1 MVVAAPTR
9 PPRRPVIVTRTQPR
23 RVISERDVVRG
34 ACRFFLRHGT
44 VEMDALA
51 LSLAI
56 SRATL
61 YRVVHSRDRLLGDVL
76 WELGEQLITRAR
88 QNTTA
93 TGVDGVLEIT
103 HRFCTMLL
111 RSEPFRLFLRTE
123 PKTAT
128 RVLFTPAGAVHT
140 RAVAAQ
146 QDILLD
152 AARRGGLAL
161 PGNPSHLAYLYV
173 RIIESTLYA
182 ELLTGQQPD
191 LPLAE
196 RTIRSLLTPTPV

>member
-1 MVVAAPTR
+1 MAAHSQHR
-9 PPRRPVIVTRTQPR
+9 PPRRPAIVTKTQPR

-44 VEMDALA
+44 VEMDSLA
-51 LSLAI
+51 TSLAI

-76 WELGEQLITRAR
+76 WDLGEELLNRAR
-88 QNTTA
+88 ATSTA
-93 TGVDGVLEIT
+93 AGVDGVLEVT

-111 RSEPFRLFLRTE
+111 RAEAFRYFLRNE

-128 RVLFTPAGAVHT
+128 RVLFTPAGGVHI

-146 QDILLD
+146 QEILLD
-152 AARRGGLAL
+152 AARRDGLTL
-161 PGNPSHLAYLYV
+161 PGDPAHLAYLYV

-182 ELLTGQQPD
+182 ELLTGQRPD

-196 RTIRSLLTPTPV
+196 RTIRSLLQSP

>member
-1 MVVAAPTR
+1 MAAHFENR
-9 PPRRPVIVTRTQPR
+9 PPRRLAIVTRTQPR

-51 LSLAI
+51 TSLAI

-76 WELGEQLITRAR
+76 WELGEQLLNRAR
-88 QNTTA
+88 ATSTA
-93 TGVDGVLEIT
+93 TGVDGVLDVT

-111 RSEPFRLFLRTE
+111 RAESFRYFLRTE

-128 RVLFTPAGAVHT
+128 RVLFTPAGGVHI

-146 QDILLD
+146 QEILLD
-152 AARRGGLAL
+152 AARRHGLTL
-161 PGNPSHLAYLYV
+161 PGDPAHLAYLYV
-173 RIIESTLYA
+173 RIIESSLYA

-196 RTIRSLLTPTPV
+196 RTIRSLLHST

>member
-1 MVVAAPTR
+1 MWWPPGLVIEEAA
-9 PPRRPVIVTRTQPR
+9 IVTRAQPR
-23 RVISERDVVRG
+23 RVISEREVVRG
-34 ACRFFLRHGT
+34 ACRFFLLNST

-51 LSLAI
+51 VSLAI

-76 WELGEQLITRAR
+76 WELGEQVLTRAR
-88 QNTTA
+88 QSTTT
-93 TGVDGVLEIT
+93 TGLDGILETT

-111 RSEPFRLFLRTE
+111 RSEPFRLFLKIE

-128 RVLFTPAGAVHT
+128 RVLFTPAGSVHT

-146 QDILLD
+146 QEILLD
-152 AARRGGLAL
+152 AARRGGLTL
-161 PGNPSHLAYLYV
+161 PGDPAHLAYLYV
-173 RIIESTLYA
+173 RIIESSLYA
-182 ELLTGQQPD
+182 ELLAGQQPD

-196 RTIRSLLTPTPV
+196 RTIRSLLTPHVR

>member
-1 MVVAAPTR
+1 
-9 PPRRPVIVTRTQPR
+9 
-23 RVISERDVVRG
+23 VISERDVVRG

-44 VEMDALA
+44 IEMDGLA
-51 LSLAI
+51 GSLAI

-76 WELGEQLITRAR
+76 WELGEQILNRAR
-88 QNTTA
+88 ASTTT
-93 TGVDGVLEIT
+93 TGVDGLLEIT
-103 HRFCTMLL
+103 HRFCTTLL
-111 RSEPFRLFLRTE
+111 RAQPFRFFLRTE

-128 RVLFTPAGAVHT
+128 RVLFTPSGGVHT

-146 QDILLD
+146 QEILLEAHKD
-152 AARRGGLAL
+152 GLKL
-161 PGNPSHLAYLYV
+161 PGDPAHLAYLYV
-173 RIIESTLYA
+173 RIIESSLYA

-196 RTIRSLLTPTPV
+196 RTIRSLLHSA

>member
-1 MVVAAPTR
+1 MVNQHEEDAIP
-9 PPRRPVIVTRTQPR
+9 TRTQPR
-23 RVISERDVVRG
+23 RVVSESDVVRG
-34 ACRFFLRHGT
+34 GCRYFLRHGT
-44 VEMDALA
+44 LEIDALA
-51 LSLAI
+51 SSLAI

-76 WELGEQLITRAR
+76 WRLGEQVLDRAR
-88 QNTTA
+88 EERTES
-93 TGVDGVLEIT
+93 GVDGVIEVT
-103 HRFCTMLL
+103 RRFCDYLL
-111 RSEPFRLFLRTE
+111 RAGPFREFLHAE

-128 RVLFTPAGAVHT
+128 RVLFTPSGGVHA

-146 QDILLD
+146 KEILAD
-152 AARRGGLAL
+152 AARRGELRLVGDLD
-161 PGNPSHLAYLYV
+161 HLAYLYV

-196 RTIRSLLTPTPV
+196 RTIRSLLHQA

>member
-1 MVVAAPTR
+1 MVNQHEEAAIP
-9 PPRRPVIVTRTQPR
+9 TRTQPR
-23 RVISERDVVRG
+23 RVVSERDVVRG
-34 ACRFFLRHGT
+34 GCRYFLRHGT
-44 VEMDALA
+44 LEMDALA
-51 LSLAI
+51 SSLAI

-76 WELGEQLITRAR
+76 WDLGEKVLDRAR
-88 QNTTA
+88 AERTA
-93 TGVDGVLEIT
+93 SGPEGVIEVT
-103 HRFCTMLL
+103 RRFCDYLL
-111 RSEPFRLFLRTE
+111 RAEPFLAFLRTE

-128 RVLFTPAGAVHT
+128 RVLFTPSGGVHS

-146 QDILLD
+146 KEILSEAASRGELRLAGDLD
-152 AARRGGLAL
+152 
-161 PGNPSHLAYLYV
+161 HLAYLYV

-196 RTIRSLLTPTPV
+196 RTLRSLLHQA

>member
-1 MVVAAPTR
+1 VV
-9 PPRRPVIVTRTQPR
+9 
-23 RVISERDVVRG
+23 SEADVVRG
-34 ACRFFLRHGT
+34 GCRYFLRHGT
-44 VEMDALA
+44 LEMDALA
-51 LSLAI
+51 GSLAI

-76 WELGEQLITRAR
+76 WKLGEQMLNRARAQRTEPGVEGVIGITR
-88 QNTTA
+88 
-93 TGVDGVLEIT
+93 
-103 HRFCTMLL
+103 RFSGYLL
-111 RSEPFRLFLRTE
+111 RAEPFRAFLRAE

-128 RVLFTPAGAVHT
+128 RVLFTPSGGVHA

-146 QDILLD
+146 KEIL
-152 AARRGGLAL
+152 AEAVRRGELCLLGDLD
-161 PGNPSHLAYLYV
+161 HLAYLYV

-196 RTIRSLLTPTPV
+196 RTLRSLLHQA

>member
-1 MVVAAPTR
+1 MVW
-9 PPRRPVIVTRTQPR
+9 PPRQDPPPEEATIATKTQPR
-23 RVISERDVVRG
+23 RVVSERDVVRG
-34 ACRFFLRHGT
+34 ARRFFLRHAT

-51 LSLAI
+51 NSLAI

-76 WELGEQLITRAR
+76 WELGEQMLNHAR
-88 QNTTA
+88 ETSTA
-93 TGVDGVLEIT
+93 TGVDGVLDIT
-103 HRFCTMLL
+103 HRFCVMLL
-111 RSEPFRLFLRTE
+111 RAEPFRVFLRAE

-128 RVLFTPAGAVHT
+128 RVLFTPAGGVHA

-146 QDILLD
+146 KEILLD
-152 AARRGGLAL
+152 AVRRGGLRLAGD
-161 PGNPSHLAYLYV
+161 PDHLAYLYV
-173 RIIESTLYA
+173 RIIESSLYA

-196 RTIRSLLTPTPV
+196 RTIRSLLHAA

>member
-1 MVVAAPTR
+1 M
-9 PPRRPVIVTRTQPR
+9 
-23 RVISERDVVRG
+23 ISERDVVRG

-51 LSLAI
+51 TSLAI

-76 WELGEQLITRAR
+76 WEMGEQLLNRAR
-88 QNTTA
+88 AASRAASTV
-93 TGVDGVLEIT
+93 TGVDGVLDVT

-111 RSEPFRLFLRTE
+111 RAEPFRYFLRTE

-128 RVLFTPAGAVHT
+128 RVLFTPAGGVHT

-146 QDILLD
+146 QEILLD
-152 AARRGGLAL
+152 AARRDGLTL
-161 PGNPSHLAYLYV
+161 PGDPAHLAYLYV
-173 RIIESTLYA
+173 RIIESSLYA

-196 RTIRSLLTPTPV
+196 RTIRSLLTPYDSLR

>member
-1 MVVAAPTR
+1 MVTEEAA
-9 PPRRPVIVTRTQPR
+9 IVTRAQPR

-34 ACRFFLRHGT
+34 ACRFFLLNST

-51 LSLAI
+51 VSLAI

-76 WELGEQLITRAR
+76 WDLGEQLLNRAR
-88 QNTTA
+88 QSTA
-93 TGVDGVLEIT
+93 TTGIDGVLEIT

-111 RSEPFRLFLRTE
+111 RSEPFRLFLKTE

-128 RVLFTPAGAVHT
+128 RVLFTPAGGVHV

-146 QDILLD
+146 QEILLD
-152 AARRGGLAL
+152 AERRGGLVL
-161 PGNPSHLAYLYV
+161 PGDPAHLAYLYV
-173 RIIESTLYA
+173 RIIESSLYA

-196 RTIRSLLTPTPV
+196 RTIRSLLTPHGPLR

>member
-1 MVVAAPTR
+1 MVDQHEEAAIP
-9 PPRRPVIVTRTQPR
+9 TRTQPR
-23 RVISERDVVRG
+23 RVVSERDVVRG
-34 ACRFFLRHGT
+34 GCRYFLRHGT
-44 VEMDALA
+44 LEMDALA
-51 LSLAI
+51 SSLAI

-76 WELGEQLITRAR
+76 WDLGEKLLDRACAERTASGAEGVIEITR
-88 QNTTA
+88 
-93 TGVDGVLEIT
+93 
-103 HRFCTMLL
+103 RFCGYLL
-111 RSEPFRLFLRTE
+111 RAEPFLAFLQTE

-128 RVLFTPAGAVHT
+128 RVLFTPSGGVHA

-146 QDILLD
+146 KEILSEAASRGELRLVGDLD
-152 AARRGGLAL
+152 
-161 PGNPSHLAYLYV
+161 HLSYLYV

-196 RTIRSLLTPTPV
+196 RTIRSLLHQA